1 MILRNRELI
10 SNTTVVNNVAS
21 GLIKRE
27 LFSLAGELFE
37 TLGQSERAMECY
49 RRGDDFRLAVELAR
63 KHYPNNVTSLEE
75 EWGDYL
81 GRFSFSHSDW
91 FKLISNHCSYWKTIK
106 VKIKQMDAAINHFI
120 EAGNSDK
127 AIQAAIGAQQWKKAQ
142 LILDQSDSPS
152 NAQYYRQIANH
163 YNQTKQFEAAA
174 KMMIKVNRSCESSPK
189 WTVQSRRLV
198 KIDFWSRSVN

>member
-81 GRFSFSHSDW
+81 GRFSFSHSDP
-91 FKLISNHCSYWKTIK
+91 FYCPI
-106 VKIKQMDAAINHFI
+106 
-120 EAGNSDK
+120 
-127 AIQAAIGAQQWKKAQ
+127 
-142 LILDQSDSPS
+142 
-152 NAQYYRQIANH
+152 
-163 YNQTKQFEAAA
+163 
-174 KMMIKVNRSCESSPK
+174 
-189 WTVQSRRLV
+189 
-198 KIDFWSRSVN
+198 ID

>member
-81 GRFSFSHSDW
+81 GRFSISHSDW
-91 FKLISNHCSYWKTIK
+91 SIMSSYLKTIK

-174 KMMIKVNRSCESSPK
+174 KMMIKVNR
-189 WTVQSRRLV
+189 VL
-198 KIDFWSRSVN
+198 D